1 MTGQPTIAIED
12 PDQPGL
18 RAMLAEADAL
28 YETLYP
34 PEENHLLVVAAL
46 QRPAVAFYAARLD
59 GALVGCGALVAE
71 DGWGEVKRMYVDPAR
86 RGFGIGRLILEAL
99 EAHARRAGLRLLR
112 LETGV
117 KQPAALSL
125 YRAAGFMPRGP
136 FGAYRENA
144 SSLFFEKT
152 LG

>member
-1 MTGQPTIAIED
+1 MTEQPTIALEN
-12 PDQPGL
+12 PDQPAL
-18 RAMLAEADAL
+18 RAMLIEADAL
-28 YETLYP
+28 YAALYP
-34 PEENHLLVVAAL
+34 PEHNHLLDVEAL
-46 QRPAVAFYAARLD
+46 RRPAVAFYVARLAD
-59 GALVGCGALVAE
+59 AAVGCGALVAE
-71 DGWGEVKRMYVDPAR
+71 DGWGEIKRMYVDPAR
-86 RGFGIGRLILEAL
+86 RGLGIGRLILEAL
-99 EAHARRAGLRLLR
+99 EDHARRAGIRLLR